1 MEVLDADP
9 AIDMV
14 FGHVTEFV
22 SPDVD
27 EDALALLRPPV
38 PRRAGAATNL
48 MLIRRS
54 SYDKVGPFSE
64 DLRAAVGVDWYARG
78 RRGLREAVPQMVVL
92 ERRLTPPTTGFASA
106 TPGISTCTC

>member
-27 EDALALLRPPV
+27 EDALALLRPLNLGEPA
-38 PRRAGAATNL
+38 RR
-48 MLIRRS
+48 
-54 SYDKVGPFSE
+54 
-64 DLRAAVGVDWYARG
+64 
-78 RRGLREAVPQMVVL
+78 
-92 ERRLTPPTTGFASA
+92 PTS
-106 TPGISTCTC
+106 C